1 MNNILCSLGLIILA
15 LTLLTDRFIVPVPD
29 FAAII
34 ILLAVLVM
42 LFVGMVKINKA
53 RKKEK

>member
-1 MNNILCSLGLIILA
+1 
-15 LTLLTDRFIVPVPD
+15 VPVPD

-42 LFVGMVKINKA
+42 LFFGMVKINRD
-53 RKKEK
+53 RKKGK